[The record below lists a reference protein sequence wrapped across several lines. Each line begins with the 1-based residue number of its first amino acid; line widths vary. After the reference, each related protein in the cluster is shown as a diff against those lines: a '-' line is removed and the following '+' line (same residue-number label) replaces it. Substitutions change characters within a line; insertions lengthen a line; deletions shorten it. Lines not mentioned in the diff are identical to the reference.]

1 MKPNVGTVDRLI
13 RGLVGIAAIVSWPLN
28 LIEGNLGIVVV
39 AVGVVVLGTALFRW
53 CPPYALFGINT
64 GARED

>member
-13 RGLVGIAAIVSWPLN
+13 RGLVGIVAIVSWPLN

-39 AVGVVVLGTALFRW
+39 AVGVVMLGTALFRW

>member
-13 RGLVGIAAIVSWPLN
+13 RGLVGIVAIVSWPLN

>member
-39 AVGVVVLGTALFRW
+39 AVGVVMLGTALFRW